1 MSQRHRSRIPYDIH
15 VKWKGT
21 TLEGDLTVKKKIY
34 VLAVGMVLLLLITGC
49 NRNAAEMIK
58 GGSVQVDE
66 EAGELTFTAIVTDK
80 ELEPGTPYQTRFF
93 LEGNTLKEAVGTD
106 LVYTDKELKSRKE
119 KEGDVIQEVTVPL
132 KNKETLKQ
140 IMKDIRDKDK
150 ESVTIEIVNEKGL
163 IDDRTIHELKEN

>member
-1 MSQRHRSRIPYDIH
+1 M
-15 VKWKGT
+15 
-21 TLEGDLTVKKKIY
+21 
-34 VLAVGMVLLLLITGC
+34 AVGMVFLLLITGC

-106 LVYTDKELKSRKE
+106 LIYTDKELKSRK
-119 KEGDVIQEVTVPL
+119 KNDGDVTQEVTVQL
-132 KNKETLKQ
+132 KKKDELNQ
-140 IMKDIRDKDK
+140 IIKDIRDKDQ

-163 IDDRTIHELKEN
+163 IDDRTIHEVKVN

>member
-1 MSQRHRSRIPYDIH
+1 M
-15 VKWKGT
+15 
-21 TLEGDLTVKKKIY
+21 KKKI
-34 VLAVGMVLLLLITGC
+34 VAMAVGMVFLLLITGC

-106 LVYTDKELKSRKE
+106 LIYTDKELKSRK
-119 KEGDVIQEVTVPL
+119 KNDGDVTQEVTVQL
-132 KNKETLKQ
+132 KKKDELNQ
-140 IMKDIRDKDK
+140 IIKDIRDKDQ

-163 IDDRTIHELKEN
+163 IDDRTIHEVKVN

>member
-1 MSQRHRSRIPYDIH
+1 M
-15 VKWKGT
+15 
-21 TLEGDLTVKKKIY
+21 
-34 VLAVGMVLLLLITGC
+34 AVGMVFLLLITGC

-106 LVYTDKELKSRKE
+106 LIYTDKELKSRK
-119 KEGDVIQEVTVPL
+119 KNDDDVTQEVTVQL
-132 KNKETLKQ
+132 KKKDELNQ
-140 IMKDIRDKDK
+140 IIKDIRDKDQ

-163 IDDRTIHELKEN
+163 IDDRTIHEVKVN

>member
-1 MSQRHRSRIPYDIH
+1 M
-15 VKWKGT
+15 
-21 TLEGDLTVKKKIY
+21 
-34 VLAVGMVLLLLITGC
+34 AVGMVFLLLITGC

-106 LVYTDKELKSRKE
+106 LVYTDKELKSRK
-119 KEGDVIQEVTVPL
+119 KNDGDVTQEVTVQL
-132 KNKETLKQ
+132 KKKDELNQ
-140 IMKDIRDKDK
+140 IIKDIRDKDQ
-150 ESVTIEIVNEKGL
+150 ESITIEIVNEKGL
-163 IDDRTIHELKEN
+163 IDDRTIHEVKVN